1 MEQYGYQIVCY
12 VVGSFVA
19 LLFAIYA
26 FAYGWWWT
34 KKQERN
40 QGTEDFVTAR
50 GSQSMLRIGWSF
62 YAGAV
67 GSWAIV
73 TPSQVSLCTACS
85 AAVLIGGSLVHWQ
98 QGSSSSSTSS
108 SAVDA
113 NTQPVGVGLRRPF
126 CVSQVLNG
134 VNSGGT

>member
-1 MEQYGYQIVCY
+1 MEQHGYQIVCY

-19 LLFAIYA
+19 LLFALYA

-34 KKQERN
+34 KKQSRN

-73 TPSQVSLCTACS
+73 TPSQVSM
-85 AAVLIGGSLVHWQ
+85 
-98 QGSSSSSTSS
+98 
-108 SAVDA
+108 
-113 NTQPVGVGLRRPF
+113 
-126 CVSQVLNG
+126 
-134 VNSGGT
+134 

>member
-50 GSQSMLRIGWSF
+50 ASQSMFRIGWSF

-73 TPSQVSLCTACS
+73 TPSQVCKLVRKHYIAC
-85 AAVLIGGSLVHWQ
+85 
-98 QGSSSSSTSS
+98 
-108 SAVDA
+108 
-113 NTQPVGVGLRRPF
+113 GLRCLLKRL
-126 CVSQVLNG
+126 QVQQ
-134 VNSGGT
+134 

>member
-1 MEQYGYQIVCY
+1 MEQYGYQVVCY

-19 LLFAIYA
+19 LLFALYA

-34 KKQERN
+34 KKQARN

-50 GSQSMLRIGWSF
+50 ASQSMFRIGWSF

-73 TPSQVSLCTACS
+73 TPSQVSRRAASS
-85 AAVLIGGSLVHWQ
+85 ATVFAGVSLIHWPHLL
-98 QGSSSSSTSS
+98 SSSSSRCNSS
-108 SAVDA
+108 SHSSSTASEQ
-113 NTQPVGVGLRRPF
+113 QPWY
-126 CVSQVLNG
+126 S
-134 VNSGGT
+134 